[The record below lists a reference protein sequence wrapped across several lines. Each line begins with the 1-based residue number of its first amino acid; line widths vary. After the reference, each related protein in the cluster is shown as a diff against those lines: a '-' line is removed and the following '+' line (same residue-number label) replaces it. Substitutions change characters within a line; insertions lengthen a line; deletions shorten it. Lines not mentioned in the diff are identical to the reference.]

1 MKQISKLILSFL
13 LILTLAYSCRK
24 VDDNDNNDNN
34 PIETLNIPDGFLFET
49 TVEHDITVILPTT
62 INFTDLRGRVN
73 IYSDYPDAGGLLLAS
88 SSIDADGKAR
98 FLLRVPA
105 YTERLFVESI
115 SGSAW
120 VELNGNNTKNGGFV
134 IDFNADISLLPPS
147 DTVVEE
153 KSAVFRN
160 YYEAKQAHPYL
171 KQRAV
176 VNLIEN
182 GNFSVNDFGA
192 ISDWSSPMNTDGR
205 WHITSTLGTNHAKR
219 HTQNNQTMMRITPS
233 PARYGGVAQLV
244 PANPGDLIT
253 ISADIRSTGH
263 NSNTSWLF
271 LIARNANGESFYFYS
286 LQTYPPN
293 QWVNRSFAATMPPG
307 TVTVQVLLWNHI
319 YGGSIDYTN
328 VVVTGPVSDS
338 DGDGVDDEL
347 DDYPND
353 PLRAFDVYYPN
364 IQDFGSLAYED
375 LWPGK
380 GDYDFNDLVIDY
392 QFKQVLNGNNEL
404 VEFFTDLSVRA
415 IGASFENGF
424 GFSIAGMSSNNIASI
439 TGNALSDNYINLNA
453 NGTEAGQGNPV
464 IIAFDNAFS
473 MLTHPG
479 ESFTINTI
487 PDMPY
492 TDPDTI
498 QLYVSFVEPILFRNT
513 GRAPFNPFLIVNKQR
528 GYEVHLPG
536 QQPTDLADESLFGT
550 YFDATNPATGK
561 YYQSETNLPWA
572 IDLPVRFDYPIEKA
586 EIISAHL
593 RFKEWAESGG
603 NSFTDW
609 YLDMAGYRNAELIYN
624 E

>member
-1 MKQISKLILSFL
+1 MKQISKLLLSLL
-13 LILTLAYSCRK
+13 LIMALANACRK
-24 VDDNDNNDNN
+24 VDDKQNDDQN

-62 INFTDLRGRVN
+62 IDFTDLRGRVD
-73 IYSDYPDAGGLLLAS
+73 IYNDHPDAGGLLLTS
-88 SSIDADGKAR
+88 SSIDADGKAT
-98 FLLRVPA
+98 FAVRVPA
-105 YTERLFVESI
+105 YLERLFVESI

-120 VELNGNNTKNGGFV
+120 IELNSNNTKNGGFV
-134 IDFNADISLLPPS
+134 IDFNADLSLLPPS
-147 DTVVEE
+147 DTIIEE
-153 KSAVFRN
+153 KSAIYRHN
-160 YYEAKQAHPYL
+160 YEAQQAHPHL

-182 GNFSVNDFGA
+182 GNFVINDFGA
-192 ISDWSSPMNTDGR
+192 ISDWSSPMNMDGR
-205 WHITSTLGTNHAKR
+205 WHITSTLGANHAKR

-271 LIARNANGESFYFYS
+271 LIARNANGESFYFFS

-293 QWVNRSFAATMPPG
+293 QWINRSFAATMPPG
-307 TVTVQVLLWNHI
+307 TVSVQVLLWNHI

-353 PLRAFDVYYPN
+353 ALRAFDVYYPN
-364 IQDFGSLAYED
+364 KQDFGSFAYED

-380 GDYDFNDLVIDY
+380 GDYDFNDLVVDY
-392 QFKQVLNGNNEL
+392 QFKQVLNGNNGL

-424 GFSIAGMSSNNIASI
+424 GFSIAGMSPNNIANI
-439 TGNALSDNYINLNA
+439 TGNVLSENYINLNA

-464 IIAFDNAFS
+464 IIAFDNSFS

-487 PDMPY
+487 PEMPY
-492 TDPDTI
+492 SDPDTI
-498 QLYVSFVEPILFRNT
+498 QLYVSFVEPVLFSST

-536 QQPTDLADESLFGT
+536 KIPTDLADESLFGT
-550 YFDATNPATGK
+550 YFDDTNPPTGK

-572 IDLPVRFDYPIEKA
+572 IDLPVRFDYPIEKT

-593 RFKEWAESGG
+593 RFKTWAENGG
-603 NSFTDW
+603 NSFADW
-609 YLDMAGYRNAELIYN
+609 YLDMAGYRNAELIYS